1 MEYNTKITSVKK
13 AFEYLNL
20 DIKALPEVSK
30 LPARFKKFI
39 TAAYKLTVVIE
50 ALNKEANGGKTW
62 KPDWSN
68 GQWDKYHNWF
78 EVNGAGSGFSDTD
91 YVDWRAVT
99 HVGSRLCFC
108 KSETATYA
116 ANHKEFRKL
125 YEDYLLYT

>member
-1 MEYNTKITSVKK
+1 MEYKTKITSVKK

-20 DIKALPEVSK
+20 DIKTLPEVSK

-68 GQWDKYHNWF
+68 GKWDKYNNWF
-78 EVNGAGSGFSDTD
+78 KVNGAGSGFAGTYCERWTADTS
-91 YVDWRAVT
+91 
-99 HVGSRLCFC
+99 VGSRLCFF